1 MKTFFLL
8 LITIFTI
15 SCNSKKEIPS
25 QNLKRV
31 WMLTEFGTFNKEMLM
46 KKKAYL
52 DLTKPDNASAEMGCN
67 KLGFPYVV
75 KSNNEIEFRD
85 GFATRMACENMQL
98 EYEFSKAL
106 PKITNY
112 SVAGHRL
119 TLTNEKG
126 DKMEFVAQDWD

>member
-8 LITIFTI
+8 LITLFTI
-15 SCNSKKEIPS
+15 SCNSKKEITS

-31 WMLTEFGTFNKEMLM
+31 WMLTEFVTFTKEILM
-46 KKKAYL
+46 KEKAYL
-52 DLTKPDNASAEMGCN
+52 DLTKADNASANMGCN
-67 KLGFPYVV
+67 NLGFPYVV
-75 KSNNEIEFRD
+75 KSNNKIEFRD
-85 GFATRMACENMQL
+85 GFATRMACEDMLL

-106 PKITNY
+106 PKMTNY

-126 DKMEFVAQDWD
+126 DKMVFVAQDWD